1 MESNQPITP
10 YESASTSCRPIS
22 EMAWEVGFEPT
33 IMVLETT
40 ALDQTKLHPYWRRM
54 KESNHQLF
62 SGAVFKTVCRPAT
75 PSSNFGGPE
84 KNRTPDPLNANQM
97 LSQLSYWPKM
107 IIRQHTNIMIGVLPE
122 PGSHRLR
129 QFINVRPVHLC
140 YFTTH
145 YCPRFEPQSSVL
157 AYYQVFYLVILP

>member
-1 MESNQPITP
+1 
-10 YESASTSCRPIS
+10 
-22 EMAWEVGFEPT
+22 MAWEVGFEPT